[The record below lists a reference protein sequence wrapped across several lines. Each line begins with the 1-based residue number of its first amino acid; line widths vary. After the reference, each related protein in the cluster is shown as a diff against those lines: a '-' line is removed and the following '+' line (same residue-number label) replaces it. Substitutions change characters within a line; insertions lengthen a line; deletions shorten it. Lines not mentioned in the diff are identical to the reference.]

1 MEFFFIQSERKTHTS
16 EFDLLSRQ
24 CRAMW
29 QKSRRAETC
38 DFFRHSMKKEGLL
51 GTAHKNKKQG
61 ENQWVKK
68 KETKNEQQTQ
78 QQTKTF
84 S

>member
-1 MEFFFIQSERKTHTS
+1 MCTFTRLVAYSTS
-16 EFDLLSRQ
+16 GFDLLSRQ
-24 CRAMW
+24 RKAVL
-29 QKSRRAETC
+29 QKIRLVETC

-78 QQTKTF
+78 QHTKTF